1 MWADWETMFAERRE
15 QFPVL
20 TSFALQFEPEQRW
33 ESIRWLFK
41 QRGVLPEVDACMF
54 DDELCGFAEQL
65 GKVDFN
71 Q

>member
-1 MWADWETMFAERRE
+1 M
-15 QFPVL
+15 L

-54 DDELCGFAEQL
+54 DDELCGFSEQF
-65 GKVDFN
+65 GKVDFRVDDDVN
-71 Q
+71 EIN